1 MTPEQN
7 ALQVALSALWAID
20 EDRPY
25 PIAKHAIL
33 QINKVLR
40 PIKSYANGEPQY
52 ATDNPL
58 DIADRAYFAGKKDGI
73 EEAFAQPGTPDDLL
87 RQSEREGW
95 RWAKECEAEVVR
107 LTDLN
112 QRLMAGAQELRDATD
127 TAEFDEA
134 WSKLFKLFKEAI

>member
-1 MTPEQN
+1 MSNLRAAAER
-7 ALQVALSALWAID
+7 ALDALELERTDANG
-20 EDRPY
+20 
-25 PIAKHAIL
+25 
-33 QINKVLR
+33 NKVDLVIPAIEALR
-40 PIKSYANGEPQY
+40 QALAQ
-52 ATDNPL
+52 NPL

-73 EEAFAQPGTPDDLL
+73 EEAFAQPSTPDDLL